1 MCRPMDAEEFEA
13 LAESGKARPLQDL
26 AKALEDLL
34 NKYGQEWQDVTG
46 DPKLAAALAQSA
58 TCMLLASNAAKF
70 TDPEHDAEFIES
82 TGRCVR
88 KMLPSMRRAL
98 IVAKANDVRFA
109 CRNPGTVN

>member
-1 MCRPMDAEEFEA
+1 MCRPMDAKEFEA
-13 LAESGKARPLQDL
+13 LEESGKTRHPRDL
-26 AKALEDLL
+26 ANALEDML
-34 NKYGQEWQDVTG
+34 NKYGREWQDATG
-46 DPKLAAALAQSA
+46 DPKLAGALAQTA

-82 TGRCVR
+82 TGRLVR
-88 KMLPSMRRAL
+88 KLLPGMRRAM